1 MRYSP
6 SGIGL
11 STPSGTGTTM
21 AIGSFGLRPGPSV
34 RRIAIWPSFNGVS
47 HDMSAKRLAWSN
59 EVLSTLE
66 THRLMEVG
74 VWRRNGISPDTTK
87 GRFLWIKGYF
97 RWYLT
102 TNSVEQIV
110 HFPRQSRCYEKKS
123 RRVLNG
129 RTISDLW
136 KLYIRLCS
144 TRKLTPPSGLQGASS
159 GV

>member
-1 MRYSP
+1 MSVARFLMRYFP

-11 STPSGTGTTM
+11 FTPSGTGTTM

-74 VWRRNGISPDTTK
+74 VCGGATESARIRPREGSSGSKDTFDGISQPT
-87 GRFLWIKGYF
+87 
-97 RWYLT
+97 
-102 TNSVEQIV
+102 
-110 HFPRQSRCYEKKS
+110 
-123 RRVLNG
+123 
-129 RTISDLW
+129 
-136 KLYIRLCS
+136 
-144 TRKLTPPSGLQGASS
+144 A
-159 GV
+159 